1 MKSKDSPTHG
11 TFATHSR
18 LMSAPCSMEGSAG
31 LLSRAAPARPG
42 APPAVTRAPLR
53 ARRRPAGMETTVT
66 TREAVV
72 TRITH
77 SACGPLTDWGELV
90 QVHDDRKVL
99 QDSPEDVPSIDIRL
113 L

>member
-1 MKSKDSPTHG
+1 
-11 TFATHSR
+11 
-18 LMSAPCSMEGSAG
+18 
-31 LLSRAAPARPG
+31 
-42 APPAVTRAPLR
+42 
-53 ARRRPAGMETTVT
+53 METTVT

-113 L
+113 R